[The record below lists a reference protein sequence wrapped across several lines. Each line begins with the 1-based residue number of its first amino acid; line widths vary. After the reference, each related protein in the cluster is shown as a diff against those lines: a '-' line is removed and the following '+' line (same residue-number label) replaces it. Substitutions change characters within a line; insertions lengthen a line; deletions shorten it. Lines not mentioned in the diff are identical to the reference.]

1 VIDRAREHPLEL
13 GRAHPRG
20 KAGNLR
26 GRLGDGCVVLF
37 GGPQLEQYRG
47 VVDVARELLDGA
59 ELLLD
64 ARSPAIDRLSFL
76 PVVPEAGR

>member
-1 VIDRAREHPLEL
+1 
-13 GRAHPRG
+13 
-20 KAGNLR
+20 
-26 GRLGDGCVVLF
+26 LF
-37 GGPQLEQYRG
+37 GGPELEQYRG
-47 VVDVARELLDGA
+47 VVDVARELLDGV